1 MCFAH
6 DQQKIRTNFWLN
18 SNNLIS
24 DLPLV
29 VLSFIVRTL
38 YIYIYI
44 MISKVALRSFVRGA
58 SMVPRTSQ
66 MVAMPSM
73 MRMYSGFAP
82 LTRELAKERVLEL
95 LEGYDKVDLSK
106 GISEE
111 SSFSL
116 DLGLDS
122 LDVVEVVMEL
132 EHEFNI
138 QIPDNEADSL
148 KSVGQTIDYIMAQPD
163 AC

>member
-1 MCFAH
+1 
-6 DQQKIRTNFWLN
+6 
-18 SNNLIS
+18 
-24 DLPLV
+24 
-29 VLSFIVRTL
+29 
-38 YIYIYI
+38 

-73 MRMYSGFAP
+73 VRMYSGFAP